1 VFVCVRAAIYADMWL
16 SLLLFFFFAIL
27 EQKEEVLKKQREE
40 KEKLKAF
47 REKVS
52 TVQYCTS

>member
-1 VFVCVRAAIYADMWL
+1 L
-16 SLLLFFFFAIL
+16 SFL
-27 EQKEEVLKKQREE
+27 EQKEEFLKKQREE

-52 TVQYCTS
+52 TVIYRGTIVII

>member
-1 VFVCVRAAIYADMWL
+1 MSQRKNNTNK
-16 SLLLFFFFAIL
+16 FFFPNV
-27 EQKEEVLKKQREE
+27 EQKEEFLKKQREE

-52 TVQYCTS
+52 VDL